1 MSVLRCP
8 VSTGVLWLVLG
19 LIAGGGTSVA
29 AQSVEAVPA
38 GMAPCRTTAGGDGL
52 LFRGLYGM
60 VYSPVDFAQ
69 ARTEATGL
77 TVIDA
82 LRDGP
87 GVVAVGGS
95 APAPTDGE
103 APDEAVEAVVTFLSG
118 DGQLVYSCAVQVVP
132 FDASLNDLAQLRS
145 GACDLKRVAGLPHL
159 LAGHA
164 QVLETPLALSEADI
178 GPRSTADM
186 SILSDRRLYLIGQ
199 APGPTAVLWTAEAA
213 DGSMPVNLCP
223 FVVESPG
230 AVFGPGGPK
239 DEDLCKDEA
248 GAPIRLAVGQT
259 ARTGFRDDNG
269 QLIEFQE
276 GAVAEPAIV
285 DLRFTD
291 GGKGAMIEGL
301 TPGST
306 SLTLLSYDATVA
318 KNCEIVVR

>member
-1 MSVLRCP
+1 MSVLRRP

-19 LIAGGGTSVA
+19 LIAGGGTPVA

-87 GVVAVGGS
+87 GVVAVGGR

-118 DGQLVYSCAVQVVP
+118 DGQLVHSCAVQVVP

-164 QVLETPLALSEADI
+164 QVWETPLALAEAAIGPVRTADI
-178 GPRSTADM
+178 ST
-186 SILSDRRLYLIGQ
+186 LSDRRLYVIGQ
-199 APGPTAVLWTAEAA
+199 SPGPTA
-213 DGSMPVNLCP
+213 S
-223 FVVESPG
+223 
-230 AVFGPGGPK
+230 FGPPRRRAVP
-239 DEDLCKDEA
+239 CPSTC
-248 GAPIRLAVGQT
+248 APWWLKA
-259 ARTGFRDDNG
+259 
-269 QLIEFQE
+269 
-276 GAVAEPAIV
+276 P
-285 DLRFTD
+285 LR
-291 GGKGAMIEGL
+291 
-301 TPGST
+301 
-306 SLTLLSYDATVA
+306 
-318 KNCEIVVR
+318 